1 MVSHHKVSF
10 CYQILIW
17 SGDCFRRERISMNHD
32 RTQTDQTGLVSH
44 HGFFNMAADAVAA
57 STGFSCSC
65 FHLAFSVKTCGL
77 VQAPKILVIKWKV
90 GSGWGYRHSVFVLV
104 VVSPTMLLP
113 KLCSYR
119 HSSHTLCFLCLW
131 ALRPYLNNCWW
142 NSYPPSYKT
151 RSGRLYF
158 QKLRHVTC
166 PAKSASS
173 TCRCSC
179 NSFK

>member
-1 MVSHHKVSF
+1 
-10 CYQILIW
+10 
-17 SGDCFRRERISMNHD
+17 
-32 RTQTDQTGLVSH
+32 
-44 HGFFNMAADAVAA
+44 MAADAVAA

-119 HSSHTLCFLCLW
+119 HLSHTLCFLCLW

-142 NSYPPSYKT
+142 NSYPPSYIHQGVAGCTSKSYDMSHVLQSRPLVLVDVVAT
-151 RSGRLYF
+151 PLSRAISYKLY
-158 QKLRHVTC
+158 RYT
-166 PAKSASS
+166 S
-173 TCRCSC
+173 TC
-179 NSFK
+179 NW